1 LPRISIKVVYGDG
14 INSHDYIVLKN
25 IIVKNI
31 FSNRLLLNLVIF
43 LIKKVME
50 IKEIVSYSV
59 LPNANTLEVAFR
71 TIDDSDEEIRNIEL
85 EYDIVGEYGYQLETE
100 TFDIF
105 LMDDDDDFQIEKE
118 ESLELDQDELISFLN
133 EYFMINPD
141 KVPTAS
147 IF

>member
-1 LPRISIKVVYGDG
+1 
-14 INSHDYIVLKN
+14 
-25 IIVKNI
+25 
-31 FSNRLLLNLVIF
+31 
-43 LIKKVME
+43 ME

-85 EYDIVGEYGYQLETE
+85 EYDIVSEYGYQLETE

-118 ESLELDQDELISFLN
+118 ESLELDKDELISFLN
-133 EYFMINPD
+133 EYFTVNPD
-141 KVPTAS
+141 KIPTSS

>member
-1 LPRISIKVVYGDG
+1 LPRISIKVVYGNG

-31 FSNRLLLNLVIF
+31 FSNRLLHNLVIF

-71 TIDDSDEEIRNIEL
+71 TIDDSDEEIRNVEL
-85 EYDIVGEYGYQLETE
+85 EYDIVSEYGYQLETE
-100 TFDIF
+100 TFDMF

-133 EYFMINPD
+133 EYFTVNPD